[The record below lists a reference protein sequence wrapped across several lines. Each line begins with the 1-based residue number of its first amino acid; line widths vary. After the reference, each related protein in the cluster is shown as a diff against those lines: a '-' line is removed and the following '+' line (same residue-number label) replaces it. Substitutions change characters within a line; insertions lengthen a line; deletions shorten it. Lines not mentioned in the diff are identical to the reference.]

1 MNNLDDMKSLWHTV
15 ATDKLPSS
23 KEMLKLIRKFR
34 RQKLRSKWLIIVSCF
49 LLSCLV
55 VAAMLFVHFKMTT
68 TYVGGTLVV
77 MGSLLLAA
85 TNIKSMKRFY
95 QLDDNDNLKFLEF
108 IAKTRENQIHYY
120 QKTTVIIIS
129 LSAIGWILYMYE
141 LVYHFPTW
149 SIVIYIIMTVYLGVM
164 WFIVRPRA
172 FKKDQEKLNATRERV
187 ESILNQLK

>member
-34 RQKLRSKWLIIVSCF
+34 RQKLRSKWLVIVSCF

-55 VAAMLFVHFKMTT
+55 VSALLIVHFKMTT

-77 MGSLLLAA
+77 IANLLLAA
-85 TNIKSMKRFY
+85 TNIKSLKRFY
-95 QLDDNDNLKFLEF
+95 HLDDHDNLKFLEF

-120 QKTTVIIIS
+120 QRTMVVIISIS
-129 LSAIGWILYMYE
+129 AGGWILYMYE
-141 LVYHFPTW
+141 LLYRYSTW
-149 SIVIYIIMTVYLGVM
+149 CIIIYFIMTVYLGVM

-172 FKKDQEKLNATRERV
+172 FKKDQEKLNATRENV